1 MRWTDEYIDRKL
13 DISWILRKKNLSWR
27 ILVADVVKPDMGE
40 SDSKKSIET
49 WLKTSLAF
57 RNVITRAT
65 PHRFAHG
72 KKQIGGG
79 SLFYKKQ
86 PINCRDS
93 LLSFYYELKLWM
105 SEGSRLWCILG
116 IGACAQA
123 ETAWSLAT
131 EFGAQGV
138 WKQVLQENY
147 DIIDV
152 FIDWKIDFDNL
163 FHHTTYFYHKYRFN
177 LSETYSQVAS
187 GHRLAKWVTEHWS
200 VIATTGFE
208 VQHTSIRKQK

>member
-1 MRWTDEYIDRKL
+1 MV
-13 DISWILRKKNLSWR
+13 SN
-27 ILVADVVKPDMGE
+27 VVKPDMGE

-49 WLKTSLAF
+49 WLKTTLAVWI
-57 RNVITRAT
+57 VITRAIL
-65 PHRFAHG
+65 HRFAHG
-72 KKQIGGG
+72 KKRIGGD

-93 LLSFYYELKLWM
+93 LLLFYYELKLWM

-123 ETAWSLAT
+123 ETACSLVT
-131 EFGAQGV
+131 EIGAQGL
-138 WKQVLQENY
+138 WKQILQEIY

-163 FHHTTYFYHKYRFN
+163 SQHTTCFYYKHRFN
-177 LSETYSQVAS
+177 LSESYSQMPS
-187 GHRLAKWVTEHWS
+187 GHRLAKWVIEHWS
-200 VIATTGFE
+200 VIATP
-208 VQHTSIRKQK
+208 S

>member
-27 ILVADVVKPDMGE
+27 ILVADVVKQDMGE

-72 KKQIGGG
+72 KKLIGGD

-93 LLSFYYELKLWM
+93 FLSFYYELKLWM

-152 FIDWKIDFDNL
+152 FIDWKIDFDN
-163 FHHTTYFYHKYRFN
+163 
-177 LSETYSQVAS
+177 
-187 GHRLAKWVTEHWS
+187 
-200 VIATTGFE
+200 
-208 VQHTSIRKQK
+208 